1 MDVQAVSALL
11 AALLILAIGVS
22 VLFRSR
28 NDRLYTAFAAF
39 TFTVSAWHL
48 CTFISVT
55 TQSPVMEW
63 LALWAAATI
72 PPTAIRFFRIFLAQP
87 SIGGPKR
94 GPRVTLAW
102 TLVAYVGL
110 VYSAIVVPIHNQKW
124 FLVPFG
130 VYVFGGLYRCVYDMF
145 VQYRATTKKVERK
158 RIGYLALGGFV
169 ATTLT
174 LTDVLPTTIFDIEW
188 PAIGNILS
196 ILYLYFLSQTL
207 FRYRLIDINELL
219 GKMAVLGT
227 LVVLLWAVYG
237 FLLYWIGSGQKGL
250 YLLNALVASFVIL
263 ILFEPVRS
271 WLENTINRWLLRQRT
286 ELRGRL
292 EVVRRELPGVVDVA
306 DMVVRITTAL
316 DESRRVT
323 DASVYLLD
331 SDGAGFDRAGYIG
344 QAPPERL
351 DANAERALLDRVRA
365 GYLDREQ
372 IQRELTEAT
381 AQPDTGTKR
390 PPLVALLSRVDE
402 LHTGLIFPLN
412 GSAETE
418 QGPWLLGL
426 FCLRDDRTESAF
438 DADDID
444 TFRQLAIG
452 AARVIESSQAYERV
466 KERDRLA
473 ALGEMAAGLAHEIR
487 NPLGAIKGAAQL
499 LITADTK
506 PTRVPDTADAEAA
519 PSEAAELLEIII
531 EEANRLNNV
540 VTRFLDYAR
549 AERPGAEGADKV
561 DLNALMRK
569 VEQLLRNDLPKSG
582 KPIELRLRLDDL
594 LPQIAGDPESLLQVF
609 LNLGQNALQ
618 AMPDGGS
625 LEILTTRRRRSRLGY
640 GQFAEVRFRDTGVGI
655 PRDKLK
661 KLFIPFYTTKQ
672 KGTGLGLAISH
683 RIVNQHGGTIEV
695 RSTLGQGSTFSVF
708 LPAAEPVPAA
718 KIVDITGTDRL
729 ATLAQV
735 GEVSRVRGDATPPP
749 ASLTT
754 TASPEATP
762 DKATPDKPTPTPDKP
777 KPEATAPATSEKTK
791 AAKPKPDKPKPDK
804 PKPDKPKS
812 TPAKATPHKATPDKV
827 AASDLGSSRTGG
839 GAGGRDRRVDPTG

>member
-1 MDVQAVSALL
+1 VDVQAVSALL

-28 NDRLYTAFAAF
+28 KDRMYTSFAAF

-48 CTFISVT
+48 CTFIDAT
-55 TQSPVMEW
+55 TESPVMRW

-72 PPTAIRFFRIFLAQP
+72 PPTAIRFFRTFLAQP

-102 TLVAYVGL
+102 TIVAYGVL
-110 VYSAIVVPIHNQKW
+110 VYSAIVQPIHEQLW

-130 VYVFGGLYRCVYDMF
+130 VYVFGGLYRCVYDMYM
-145 VQYRATTKKVERK
+145 QYRATTKKVERT
-158 RIGYLALGGFV
+158 RVGYLALGGFV

-174 LTDVLPTTIFDIEW
+174 LTDVLPRFDVEF
-188 PAIGNILS
+188 PAVGNVLGI
-196 ILYLYFLSQTL
+196 IYLYFLSQTL
-207 FRYRLIDINELL
+207 FRYRLIDLNELL

-227 LVVLLWAVYG
+227 LVILLWAVYG
-237 FLLYWIGSGQKGL
+237 FLLYWIGAGQKGL

-271 WLENTINRWLLRQRT
+271 WLENGINRWLLRQRT
-286 ELRGRL
+286 ELRGRI
-292 EVVRRELPGVVDVA
+292 ESVRRELPGVVDVP
-306 DMVVRITTAL
+306 DMVQRIITAL
-316 DESRRVT
+316 EESRRVT
-323 DASVYLLD
+323 DGSVYLLD
-331 SDGAGFDRAGYIG
+331 PDGAGFDRAGYLG
-344 QAPPERL
+344 QVPPERL
-351 DANAERALLDRVRA
+351 DANAERALLDRVRN
-365 GYLDREQ
+365 GHLDLEQ
-372 IQRELTEAT
+372 LQHDLGEIGSADDAES
-381 AQPDTGTKR
+381 KR
-390 PPLVALLSRVDE
+390 PALMALTTRIDE
-402 LHTGLIFPLN
+402 LHAGLIFPLL

-426 FCLRDDRTESAF
+426 FCVRDDRTVSAF

-499 LITADTK
+499 LITADQK
-506 PTRVPDTADAEAA
+506 PVGSATE
-519 PSEAAELLEIII
+519 SAELLEIIV

-549 AERPGAEGADKV
+549 SERPGREGAGKV
-561 DLNALMRK
+561 DLNAILRK
-569 VEQLLRNDLPKSG
+569 TESLLRQELSRSISVPASG
-582 KPIELRLRLDDL
+582 LGSTELRVRLDDM
-594 LPQIAGDPESLLQVF
+594 LPQIAGDPESLMQVF

-618 AMPDGGS
+618 AMPDGGT

-640 GQFAEVRFRDTGVGI
+640 GQFAEVRFRDTGIGI

-708 LPAAEPVPAA
+708 LPAAEPVPAS
-718 KIVDITGTDRL
+718 KVEDITETGRL
-729 ATLAQV
+729 TALGV
-735 GEVSRVRGDATPPP
+735 LIGPDGEVIDAMPGAVGTTGVTVESIQP
-749 ASLTT
+749 AEPADSMTDVPVAT
-754 TASPEATP
+754 DVEASGEPN
-762 DKATPDKPTPTPDKP
+762 D
-777 KPEATAPATSEKTK
+777 EKIG
-791 AAKPKPDKPKPDK
+791 
-804 PKPDKPKS
+804 
-812 TPAKATPHKATPDKV
+812 V
-827 AASDLGSSRTGG
+827 G
-839 GAGGRDRRVDPTG
+839 

>member
-11 AALLILAIGVS
+11 AALLILAIGAS
-22 VLFRSR
+22 VLLRSR
-28 NDRLYTAFAAF
+28 SDRMYTAFAAF

-48 CTFISVT
+48 CSFIDAAT
-55 TQSPVMEW
+55 GSPVMRW

-102 TLVAYVGL
+102 TLLAYAAL
-110 VYSAIVVPIHNQKW
+110 VTSAIYKPIHDTSY

-130 VYVFGGLYRCVYDMF
+130 TYVFGGLYRCVWDLYK
-145 VQYRATTKKVERK
+145 QYRATTKRVERT
-158 RIGYLALGGFV
+158 RVGYLALGGFV

-174 LTDVLPTTIFDIEW
+174 LTDVLPRFGLAW
-188 PAIGNILS
+188 PAIGNVLG

-207 FRYRLIDINELL
+207 FRYRLLDLNELV

-227 LVVLLWAVYG
+227 LVLLLSAVYG
-237 FLLYWIGSGQKGL
+237 FLLYWIGSGQQGL
-250 YLLNALVASFVIL
+250 YLLNALVAAFVIL

-271 WLENTINRWLLRQRT
+271 WLENGINRWLLRQRT

-292 EVVRRELPGVVDVA
+292 EAVRRELPGVVDVS
-306 DMVVRITTAL
+306 DMVSRIMTAL
-316 DESRRVT
+316 EESRRVT
-323 DASVYLLD
+323 DASMFLLD
-331 SDGAGFDRAGYIG
+331 PDGAGFDRAGSLG
-344 QAPPERL
+344 KAPPERL
-351 DANAERALLDRVRA
+351 DANADRALLDRVRG
-365 GYLDREQ
+365 GYLDLDQLAREPD
-372 IQRELTEAT
+372 ELSPTADVEAKKT
-381 AQPDTGTKR
+381 
-390 PPLVALLSRVDE
+390 ALLALKSRVEE
-402 LHTGLIFPLN
+402 LQAALIFPLF

-426 FCLRDDRTESAF
+426 FCLRDDRTENAF

-499 LITADTK
+499 LMTADGAAVAHPSTE
-506 PTRVPDTADAEAA
+506 TAEF
-519 PSEAAELLEIII
+519 LQIIV

-549 AERPGAEGADKV
+549 AERPGREGADKV
-561 DLNALMRK
+561 DLNNVVRK
-569 VEQLLRNDLPKSG
+569 TVQLLQQDLPKNV
-582 KPIELRLRLDDL
+582 ELRVRIDEQ
-594 LPQIAGDPESLLQVF
+594 LPSVAGDPESLLQVF

-618 AMPDGGS
+618 AMPDGGT
-625 LEILTTRRRRSRLGY
+625 LEVLTTRRRRSRLGY
-640 GQFAEVRFRDTGVGI
+640 GQFCEVRFRDTGIGI
-655 PRDKLK
+655 PRDRLK

-683 RIVNQHGGTIEV
+683 RIINQHGGTIEV
-695 RSTLGQGSTFSVF
+695 RSTIGQGSTFSVF
-708 LPAAEPVPAA
+708 LPAADPVPAG
-718 KIVDITGTDRL
+718 KVEDITETGKLGGAD
-729 ATLAQV
+729 Q
-735 GEVSRVRGDATPPP
+735 TP
-749 ASLTT
+749 
-754 TASPEATP
+754 
-762 DKATPDKPTPTPDKP
+762 
-777 KPEATAPATSEKTK
+777 
-791 AAKPKPDKPKPDK
+791 
-804 PKPDKPKS
+804 S
-812 TPAKATPHKATPDKV
+812 TP
-827 AASDLGSSRTGG
+827 S
-839 GAGGRDRRVDPTG
+839 AG

>member
-11 AALLILAIGVS
+11 AALLILAIGAS
-22 VLFRSR
+22 VVLRSR
-28 NDRLYTAFAAF
+28 KDKIFTSFAAF

-48 CTFISVT
+48 CTFIDAA
-55 TQSPVMEW
+55 TQSPVMRW

-102 TLVAYVGL
+102 TLVAYVIL
-110 VYSAIVVPIHNQKW
+110 VYSAIVTPIHESIW

-130 VYVFGGLYRCVYDMF
+130 TYVFGGLYRCVYDMYK
-145 VQYRATTKKVERK
+145 QYRATTKRVERT
-158 RIGYLALGGFV
+158 RVGYLALGGFV

-174 LTDVLPTTIFDIEW
+174 LTDVLPRLGVAW
-188 PAIGNILS
+188 PAVGNVLG

-207 FRYRLIDINELL
+207 FRNRLIDVNELI

-237 FLLYWIGSGQKGL
+237 FLLYWIGGGQKGL

-263 ILFEPVRS
+263 ILFEPVRA

-286 ELRGRL
+286 ELRGRI
-292 EVVRRELPGVVDVA
+292 EAVRRELPGVVDVP
-306 DMVVRITTAL
+306 DMVARIVTAL
-316 DESRRVT
+316 EESRRMT

-331 SDGAGFDRAGYIG
+331 PDGAGFDRAGFLG

-351 DANAERALLDRVRA
+351 DANAERALLDRVR
-365 GYLDREQ
+365 GGHLDKDLLTRE
-372 IQRELTEAT
+372 I
-381 AQPDTGTKR
+381 
-390 PPLVALLSRVDE
+390 DE
-402 LHTGLIFPLN
+402 LAGTPDAEPKRAPLIALKNRLEEMYAGIIFPLL

-426 FCLRDDRTESAF
+426 FCVRDDRTESAF
-438 DADDID
+438 DVDDID
-444 TFRQLAIG
+444 TFRQLAIA

-499 LITADTK
+499 LMTADGK
-506 PTRVPDTADAEAA
+506 ASAPDSAEF
-519 PSEAAELLEIII
+519 LEIIV

-549 AERPGAEGADKV
+549 SERPGREGAGKV
-561 DLNALMRK
+561 DLNAVVRK
-569 VEQLLRNDLPKSG
+569 TEQLLRSDLARTV
-582 KPIELRLRLDDL
+582 ELRVRIDDQ
-594 LPQIAGDPESLLQVF
+594 LPQIAGDPESLMQVF

-618 AMPDGGS
+618 AMPDGGT

-640 GQFAEVRFRDTGVGI
+640 GQFAEVRFRDTGIGI

-683 RIVNQHGGTIEV
+683 RIINQHGGTIEV

-708 LPAAEPVPAA
+708 LPAAEPMPVG
-718 KIVDITGTDRL
+718 KTEEFTETGRL
-729 ATLAQV
+729 IPLNGRDEPRA
-735 GEVSRVRGDATPPP
+735 D
-749 ASLTT
+749 
-754 TASPEATP
+754 
-762 DKATPDKPTPTPDKP
+762 PTPTPSAAP
-777 KPEATAPATSEKTK
+777 SSSTTAQPPDGPPDVEK
-791 AAKPKPDKPKPDK
+791 
-804 PKPDKPKS
+804 S
-812 TPAKATPHKATPDKV
+812 V
-827 AASDLGSSRTGG
+827 G
-839 GAGGRDRRVDPTG
+839 

>member
-1 MDVQAVSALL
+1 VDVQAVSALL

-28 NDRLYTAFAAF
+28 KDRMYTSFAAF

-48 CTFISVT
+48 CTFIDAT
-55 TQSPVMEW
+55 TQSPVMHW

-72 PPTAIRFFRIFLAQP
+72 PPTAIRFFRTFLAQP

-110 VYSAIVVPIHNQKW
+110 IYSAIVQPIHDKIW
-124 FLVPFG
+124 FAVPFG
-130 VYVFGGLYRCVYDMF
+130 VYVFGGLYRCVYDLYM
-145 VQYRATTKKVERK
+145 QYRATKKRVERT

-174 LTDVLPTTIFDIEW
+174 LTDVLPRFDIEW
-188 PAIGNILS
+188 PAVGNVLG

-227 LVVLLWAVYG
+227 LVILLWAVYG
-237 FLLYWIGSGQKGL
+237 FLLYWIGGGQKGL

-271 WLENTINRWLLRQRT
+271 WLENGINRWLLRQRT
-286 ELRGRL
+286 ELRGRI
-292 EVVRRELPGVVDVA
+292 ESVRRELPGVVDVP
-306 DMVVRITTAL
+306 DMVGRIMAAL
-316 DESRRVT
+316 EESRRVT
-323 DASVYLLD
+323 DASMYLLD
-331 SDGAGFDRAGYIG
+331 PDGAGFDRAGYVG
-344 QAPPERL
+344 QAPPDRL
-351 DANAERALLDRVRA
+351 DANADRPLLDRVRQGPLEKDQLA
-365 GYLDREQ
+365 
-372 IQRELTEAT
+372 RELGELAGTENEA
-381 AQPDTGTKR
+381 KR
-390 PPLVALLSRVDE
+390 APLIALAARVDE
-402 LHTGLIFPLN
+402 LQADIIFPLL

-426 FCLRDDRTESAF
+426 LCVRDDRTQGAF

-473 ALGEMAAGLAHEIR
+473 ALGEMSAGLAHEIR

-499 LITADTK
+499 LITADGK
-506 PTRVPDTADAEAA
+506 PAASPAET
-519 PSEAAELLEIII
+519 AELLEIIV

-549 AERPGAEGADKV
+549 SERPGREGAGKV
-561 DLNALMRK
+561 DLNIVVRK
-569 VEQLLRNDLPKSG
+569 TEQLLRQDVAKNV
-582 KPIELRLRLDDL
+582 ELRVRVDDM
-594 LPQIAGDPESLLQVF
+594 LPQIAGDPESLMQVF

-618 AMPDGGS
+618 AMPDGGT

-640 GQFAEVRFRDTGVGI
+640 GQFAEVRFRDTGIGI

-683 RIVNQHGGTIEV
+683 RIINQHGGTIEV
-695 RSTLGQGSTFSVF
+695 RSTIGQGSTFSVF
-708 LPAAEPVPAA
+708 LPAAEPVPAS
-718 KIVDITGTDRL
+718 KVEDITETGRLTSL
-729 ATLAQV
+729 ATLSKEDDGAV
-735 GEVSRVRGDATPPP
+735 TTAGSRVESIPP
-749 ASLTT
+749 
-754 TASPEATP
+754 
-762 DKATPDKPTPTPDKP
+762 
-777 KPEATAPATSEKTK
+777 SE
-791 AAKPKPDKPKPDK
+791 
-804 PKPDKPKS
+804 S
-812 TPAKATPHKATPDKV
+812 
-827 AASDLGSSRTGG
+827 ASDLPVASDPPADTRT
-839 GAGGRDRRVDPTG
+839 AS

>member
-1 MDVQAVSALL
+1 MDVQPVSALL
-11 AALLILAIGVS
+11 AALLILAIGAS
-22 VLFRSR
+22 VLLRSR
-28 NDRLYTAFAAF
+28 SDRMYTSFAAF

-48 CTFISVT
+48 CTFIDAAT
-55 TQSPVMEW
+55 NSPVMRW
-63 LALWAAATI
+63 LALWSAATI

-102 TLVAYVGL
+102 TLLAYAGL
-110 VYSAIVVPIHNQKW
+110 IVSAIYKPIHDQPYY
-124 FLVPFG
+124 LIPFG
-130 VYVFGGLYRCVYDMF
+130 VYVFGGLYRCVYDLYI
-145 VQYRATTKKVERK
+145 QYRSTTKRVERT
-158 RIGYLALGGFV
+158 RVGYLALGGFV

-174 LTDVLPTTIFDIEW
+174 LTDALPRLGVAW
-188 PAIGNILS
+188 PAVGNVLG

-207 FRYRLIDINELL
+207 FRYRLIDLNELL

-237 FLLYWIGSGQKGL
+237 FLLYWIGNGQKGL

-271 WLENTINRWLLRQRT
+271 WLENGINRWLLRQRT
-286 ELRGRL
+286 ELRGRIDA
-292 EVVRRELPGVVDVA
+292 VRRELPGVVDIP
-306 DMVVRITTAL
+306 DMVQRITTAL
-316 DESRRVT
+316 EESRRVT

-331 SDGAGFDRAGYIG
+331 ADGAGFDRAGYIG

-351 DANAERALLDRVRA
+351 DANAERPLLDRVRG
-365 GYLDREQ
+365 GYLDHDWLVRET
-372 IQRELTEAT
+372 ELHPAAPPTE
-381 AQPDTGTKR
+381 TKR
-390 PPLVALLSRVDE
+390 LALTALQHRLDE
-402 LHTGLIFPLN
+402 LHAGAIFPLL

-426 FCLRDDRTESAF
+426 FCIRDDRTESAF

-444 TFRQLAIG
+444 AFRQLANG

-499 LITADTK
+499 LMTQ
-506 PTRVPDTADAEAA
+506 DAGSDPSAQPAPIPPFDAA
-519 PSEAAELLEIII
+519 GETAELLEIIV

-549 AERPGAEGADKV
+549 SERPGREGAGKV
-561 DLNALMRK
+561 DLNQVVRK
-569 VEQLLRNDLPKSG
+569 TVQLLQQDLQKSVE
-582 KPIELRLRLDDL
+582 IRVRIDEM
-594 LPQIAGDPESLLQVF
+594 LPSIAGDPESLLQVF
-609 LNLGQNALQ
+609 LNLGQNAVQ
-618 AMPDGGS
+618 AMPEGGA

-640 GQFAEVRFRDTGVGI
+640 GQFAEVRFRDTGIGI

-708 LPAAEPVPAA
+708 LPAAEPIPAA
-718 KIVDITGTDRL
+718 EVKDIIETGGLRQIKSSDRPE
-729 ATLAQV
+729 AAPP
-735 GEVSRVRGDATPPP
+735 GHAPPP
-749 ASLTT
+749 PGPPPISVASAVATVGARVESIPPSDSLPG
-754 TASPEATP
+754 ASSAGQVASRDDE
-762 DKATPDKPTPTPDKP
+762 PTV
-777 KPEATAPATSEKTK
+777 APR
-791 AAKPKPDKPKPDK
+791 
-804 PKPDKPKS
+804 
-812 TPAKATPHKATPDKV
+812 
-827 AASDLGSSRTGG
+827 AASVRE
-839 GAGGRDRRVDPTG
+839 

>member
-11 AALLILAIGVS
+11 AALLILAIGIS

-28 NDRLYTAFAAF
+28 RDRMYTSFAAF

-48 CTFISVT
+48 CTFIDAT
-55 TQSPVMEW
+55 TQSPVMRW

-102 TLVAYVGL
+102 TLLAYGGL
-110 VYSAIVVPIHNQKW
+110 IYSAIVHPIHETWW
-124 FLVPFG
+124 FAVPFG
-130 VYVFGGLYRCVYDMF
+130 VYVFGGLYRCVYDLYM
-145 VQYRATTKKVERK
+145 QYRATTKRVERT

-174 LTDVLPTTIFDIEW
+174 LTDVLPRFDIEW
-188 PAIGNILS
+188 PAVGNVLG

-237 FLLYWIGSGQKGL
+237 FLLYWIGGGQKGL

-271 WLENTINRWLLRQRT
+271 WLENGINRWLLRQRT

-292 EVVRRELPGVVDVA
+292 DSVRRELPGVVDVS
-306 DMVVRITTAL
+306 DMVQRIMTAL
-316 DESRRVT
+316 EESRRVT

-331 SDGAGFDRAGYIG
+331 PDGAGFDRAGSIG
-344 QAPPERL
+344 QTPPERL
-351 DANAERALLDRVRA
+351 DANAERALLDRVRT
-365 GYLDREQ
+365 GHIDRELL
-372 IQRELTEAT
+372 QREIADLAT
-381 AQPDTGTKR
+381 TPDAEVKR
-390 PPLVALLSRVDE
+390 PPLVALQNRIDE
-402 LHTGLIFPLN
+402 LYAGLVFPLL

-426 FCLRDDRTESAF
+426 FCVRDDRTESAF

-444 TFRQLAIG
+444 TFRQLGI
-452 AARVIESSQAYERV
+452 AAAKVIESSQAYERV

-473 ALGEMAAGLAHEIR
+473 ALGEMSAGLAHEIR

-499 LITADTK
+499 LITADHK
-506 PTRVPDTADAEAA
+506 PAGSAAET
-519 PSEAAELLEIII
+519 AELLEIIV

-549 AERPGAEGADKV
+549 SERPGREGAAKV
-561 DLNALMRK
+561 DLNQILRK
-569 VEQLLRNDLPKSG
+569 TEQLLRQEIPKT
-582 KPIELRLRLDDL
+582 IELRIRLDDA
-594 LPQIAGDPESLLQVF
+594 LPEIAGDPESLLQVF
-609 LNLGQNALQ
+609 LNLGQNAVQ
-618 AMPDGGS
+618 AMPDGGT

-640 GQFAEVRFRDTGVGI
+640 GQFAEVRFRDTGIGI

-708 LPAAEPVPAA
+708 LPAAEPVPAG
-718 KIVDITGTDRL
+718 KVEDITETGRL
-729 ATLAQV
+729 
-735 GEVSRVRGDATPPP
+735 G
-749 ASLTT
+749 SLTT
-754 TASPEATP
+754 LADGKDEAP
-762 DKATPDKPTPTPDKP
+762 QPAAV
-777 KPEATAPATSEKTK
+777 ATAGTVVESIPPS
-791 AAKPKPDKPKPDK
+791 
-804 PKPDKPKS
+804 
-812 TPAKATPHKATPDKV
+812 
-827 AASDLGSSRTGG
+827 
-839 GAGGRDRRVDPTG
+839 VDPAEAIDEAERPLPLVATAAESK